1 MPKHTQYDNELA
13 EFTDQLLAG
22 KEPDMSTEETELAD
36 VVRQLQRTI
45 SGDAAPAPF
54 KTQLTQRLGME
65 WDLHHKRQVRWWAT
79 PQVRRV
85 TTLLAASVVL
95 VIAAV
100 LVLST
105 VDSDGGTGLEGSAS
119 GSATSIAIIALFVVG
134 VLGLIVFFRRDGK

>member
-22 KEPDMSTEETELAD
+22 KVPDMSTEETELAD

-45 SGDAAPAPF
+45 SGDAAPSSF
-54 KTQLTQRLGME
+54 KTQLTQRLDME

-85 TTLLAASVVL
+85 TALLAASLVL

-105 VDSDGGTGLEGSAS
+105 AGGDGGSTLEGSAS
-119 GSATSIAIIALFVVG
+119 GSVTSVAIIALFVVG
-134 VLGLIVFFRRDGK
+134 ILGLIVFLRHDRK